1 MSHGRD
7 LGHAEA
13 DMGKNRA
20 PAERAGGL
28 NRKRELRVQIKR
40 IYDSRMR
47 GDGLRILVDRLWPR
61 GVRKDEAH
69 LYRWAKELAPS
80 TELRRWF
87 NHEPKRWQQ
96 FGRRY
101 QKELSQRTAQLEALR
116 NLARRRPITLLYAA
130 RNRDE
135 NEAVILKRALESR

>member
-1 MSHGRD
+1 MPY
-7 LGHAEA
+7 
-13 DMGKNRA
+13 A
-20 PAERAGGL
+20 PTERADDVKG
-28 NRKRELRVQIKR
+28 KRELRVQIKR

-61 GVRKDEAH
+61 GVSKDEAH

-80 TELRRWF
+80 TELRQWF
-87 NHEPKRWQQ
+87 NHDPKRWQQ

-135 NEAVILKRALESR
+135 NEAVILKRALEFR

>member
-1 MSHGRD
+1 MPY
-7 LGHAEA
+7 
-13 DMGKNRA
+13 A
-20 PAERAGGL
+20 PTERADGVKG
-28 NRKRELRVQIKR
+28 KRELRVQIKR

-61 GVRKDEAH
+61 GVSKDEAH

-80 TELRRWF
+80 TELRQWF
-87 NHEPKRWQQ
+87 NHDPKRWQQ

-135 NEAVILKRALESR
+135 NEAVILKRALEFR

>member
-1 MSHGRD
+1 
-7 LGHAEA
+7 
-13 DMGKNRA
+13 MGKNTESIEK
-20 PAERAGGL
+20 PGYVNG
-28 NRKRELRVQIKR
+28 KRELRVQIKR
-40 IYDSRMR
+40 IYDPRTR

-61 GVRKDEAH
+61 GVRKEDAQ

-80 TELRRWF
+80 TELRLWF

-101 QKELSQRTAQLEALR
+101 REELSQCAAQLEALR

-130 RNRDE
+130 RNRE
-135 NEAVILKRALESR
+135 QNEAVILKRALEAR

>member
-1 MSHGRD
+1 MSRSRSPGYSKGTSTNKVSRQPAAEVYGR
-7 LGHAEA
+7 
-13 DMGKNRA
+13 
-20 PAERAGGL
+20 
-28 NRKRELRVQIKR
+28 REVRVQVKR
-40 IYDSRMR
+40 VYDPRAW

-87 NHEPKRWQQ
+87 NHEPKRWLQ

-101 QKELSQRTAQLEALR
+101 RKELSQRATQLEALKH
-116 NLARRRPITLLYAA
+116 LARRRRITLLYAA
-130 RNRDE
+130 RNRE
-135 NEAVILKRALESR
+135 QNEAVILKRALESP

>member
-1 MSHGRD
+1 M
-7 LGHAEA
+7 
-13 DMGKNRA
+13 
-20 PAERAGGL
+20 
-28 NRKRELRVQIKR
+28 RKGELRVRIKR

-80 TELRRWF
+80 TELRLWF
-87 NHEPKRWQQ
+87 NHEPKRWLQ

-101 QKELSQRTAQLEALR
+101 QKELSQRADQLEALR

-130 RNRDE
+130 RNRDQ

>member
-1 MSHGRD
+1 M
-7 LGHAEA
+7 A
-13 DMGKNRA
+13 
-20 PAERAGGL
+20 
-28 NRKRELRVQIKR
+28 RELRVQIKR

-80 TELRRWF
+80 TELRLWF
-87 NHEPKRWQQ
+87 NHEPKRWLQ

-101 QKELSQRTAQLEALR
+101 QKELSQRADQLEALR

-130 RNRDE
+130 RNRDQ

>member
-1 MSHGRD
+1 MYSRSHAKGVIGKIGRPQKEP
-7 LGHAEA
+7 ATSMA
-13 DMGKNRA
+13 KRA
-20 PAERAGGL
+20 
-28 NRKRELRVQIKR
+28 LRVQIKR
-40 IYDSRMR
+40 IYDSPMR

-80 TELRRWF
+80 TELRLWF

-101 QKELSQRTAQLEALR
+101 RKELSQRTAQLEALR

-130 RNRDE
+130 RNRDQ
-135 NEAVILKRALESR
+135 NEAVILKRALDSC

>member
-1 MSHGRD
+1 MPGD
-7 LGHAEA
+7 VDG
-13 DMGKNRA
+13 
-20 PAERAGGL
+20 
-28 NRKRELRVQIKR
+28 KRELRVQIKR
-40 IYDSRMR
+40 IYDSRTR

-61 GVRKDEAH
+61 GVRKDDAH

-80 TELRRWF
+80 TELRLWF
-87 NHEPKRWQQ
+87 NHDPKRWRQ

-101 QKELSQRTAQLEALR
+101 KRELSLRAAELEALR

>member
-1 MSHGRD
+1 M
-7 LGHAEA
+7 A
-13 DMGKNRA
+13 KRA
-20 PAERAGGL
+20 
-28 NRKRELRVQIKR
+28 LRVQIKR
-40 IYDSRMR
+40 IYDSPMR

-80 TELRRWF
+80 TELRLWF
-87 NHEPKRWQQ
+87 NHDPKRWQQ

-130 RNRDE
+130 RTRDE
-135 NEAVILKRALESR
+135 NEAVILKRALEFR